1 MRGWSEDEWA
11 AGYANLASLGWI
23 DAEGAITAAGRS
35 ARQQLEDATDRV
47 CAAGMDKEAT
57 GRMITVEAGVRA
69 LARGVL
75 KSGAIAFP
83 NPTGAKS
90 PE

>member
-1 MRGWSEDEWA
+1 
-11 AGYANLASLGWI
+11 
-23 DAEGAITAAGRS
+23 
-35 ARQQLEDATDRV
+35 
-47 CAAGMDKEAT
+47 MDKEAT
-57 GRMITVEAGVRA
+57 GRAITVEDGVRA

-83 NPTGAKS
+83 NPTGAKP